1 MTPAD
6 FRVMQ
11 NLVDSIRV
19 DKPDNHLYQLSTP
32 RFEVEVIISE
42 DSTQLKVWEASTG
55 RDIIAL
61 GWPYEDN
68 KIVNSSAVD
77 IIAEL
82 GSLVKLARDQS
93 PPEILH

>member
-32 RFEVEVIISE
+32 RFEVEVIIVRLNAAKGLGSLNWQRHYR
-42 DSTQLKVWEASTG
+42 S
-55 RDIIAL
+55 
-61 GWPYEDN
+61 GWPYEDD
-68 KIVNSSAVD
+68 KTVNSSAVD
-77 IIAEL
+77 IIA
-82 GSLVKLARDQS
+82 G
-93 PPEILH
+93 